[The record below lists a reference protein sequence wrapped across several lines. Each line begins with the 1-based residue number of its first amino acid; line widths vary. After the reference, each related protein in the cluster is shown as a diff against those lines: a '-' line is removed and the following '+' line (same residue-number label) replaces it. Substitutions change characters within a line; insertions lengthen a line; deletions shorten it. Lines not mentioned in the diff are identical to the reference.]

1 MLIYG
6 MSTSTPFF
14 KAFGPLLFGRK
25 PGSKLREIKQVQSLG
40 ELYEVF
46 GDLVPEKL
54 LGGTG
59 RGANSRDRALPPRV
73 TFWAFVWQAMQP
85 QSSCREVVRK
95 IDAWW
100 RWMQK
105 DRSGMRALSAS
116 AYCQARARLQ
126 TETLE
131 LILSH
136 TAHNLERHVLNQEKG
151 PAGRRVRIV
160 DGTGVSMPDT
170 EANQECWPQ
179 PGAQKPGLGFP
190 VAKLVG
196 FFSLASGALLEH
208 EMGRLREHD
217 SLLLNR
223 LMGKIR
229 KGDILLA
236 DRAFCSYSALAG
248 LVARSADS
256 LMRLHQARPA
266 DLRRGKALGPLDRL
280 VTWSRPLQCPPG
292 CDKETFGAL
301 PATLAVRLIG
311 LRVEVPGFRSR
322 SITLVTTLIDA
333 DLYPAH
339 ELRELY
345 AKRWNVELHFHQIKI
360 ALGMDVLRCQSPEM
374 IEKETLIHLIAYN
387 LIRAFMQ
394 RAAHIHHVDLCRMS
408 FKGALDTSR
417 HFAAAVHAASSTP
430 RKQDALIAEML
441 AAIASDPVPLRP
453 NRSEPRA
460 KKRRPKNYR
469 LLTQSRH
476 TMKLTQHRNRWKAKT
491 PKPALS

>member
-1 MLIYG
+1 MLYKSMGI
-6 MSTSTPFF
+6 STPFF

-25 PGSKLREIKQVQSLG
+25 PGSKLTEIKQIESLG

-46 GDLVPEKL
+46 GDMVPEKL
-54 LGGTG
+54 LGREKRGT
-59 RGANSRDRALPPRV
+59 NSRERSLPPRV
-73 TFWAFVWQAMQP
+73 TFWAFVWQVMQP

-95 IDAWW
+95 VEAWW

-105 DRSGMRALSAS
+105 DRSDTRGLSAS
-116 AYCQARARLQ
+116 AYCQARARLE

-136 TAHNLERHVLNQEKG
+136 TAHNLERHVLSEEFG

-170 EANQECWPQ
+170 PANQNCWPQ

-196 FFSLASGALLEH
+196 LFSLASGALLEH
-208 EMGRLREHD
+208 EVGRLREHD

-223 LMGKIR
+223 MMGKIR

-236 DRAFCSYSALAG
+236 DRAFCSYAALAA
-248 LVARSADS
+248 LVARGADS
-256 LMRLHQARPA
+256 VMRLHQARPC
-266 DLRRGKALGPLDRL
+266 DLRRGKMLGKLDRL
-280 VTWSRPLQCPPG
+280 VEWTRPQQCPPG
-292 CDKETFGAL
+292 CDQTTFEAL
-301 PATLAVRLIG
+301 PSKMAVRLIG
-311 LRVEVPGFRSR
+311 LRVQVPGFRSR
-322 SITLVTTLIDA
+322 TITLVTTLIDPE
-333 DLYPAH
+333 LYPAD

-374 IEKETLIHLIAYN
+374 IEKEILVHLIAYN
-387 LIRAFMQ
+387 LIRTFMQ
-394 RAAHIHHVDLCRMS
+394 RAAHIHHVDLSRMS

-417 HFAAAVHAASSTP
+417 HFAAAVHAASLTP
-430 RKQDALIAEML
+430 RKQDALIAQML

-476 TMKLTQHRNRWKAKT
+476 TMTLDQHRNRWKAKS
-491 PKPALS
+491 PKCPLS